1 VIRRPWL
8 LLSAVLTVTVPGV
21 LAVLAVLGQEHS
33 AGETAGLAAVS
44 IADSSVS
51 GPVPV
56 APAKTKTAVRYA
68 VAAAQRMSGASVAVD
83 GAMLSGEEVLGL
95 RLLGKAAQASQVM
108 SYEGTELNSDPGVG
122 GEATTITQ
130 VWHSGG
136 GLTLTQISSAD
147 ADVMRSPVGVFGL
160 TRALVGLLGEHYVAV
175 YRGTGY
181 TVGRPAAVVEVYRFD
196 GSLAARFWLDRQTLV
211 PLRRELFDSSDKQ
224 IGEDAFVQVRF
235 GAMAAQ
241 PAMAKAAASATV
253 TAGPTW
259 VTAASPDE
267 LLASLAGQGWRL
279 PATLPGGLPLY
290 TAASSGT
297 GTGEVIDLEY
307 SDGLAVVSL
316 FVQRGTLAS
325 DMAGW
330 KPATLGGHQV
340 YVSGRSVTWSWHGL
354 VCTMITDAPPRTV
367 AQAVAALPRST
378 PVGLLARLGRGFER
392 LAQLADPFG

>member
-8 LLSAVLTVTVPGV
+8 LLSAVLTVTVPAV
-21 LAVLAVLGQEHS
+21 LAVLAVLGQEHA
-33 AGETAGLAAVS
+33 AGETAGLGALS
-44 IADSSVS
+44 LSDSSVS
-51 GPVPV
+51 GPVP
-56 APAKTKTAVRYA
+56 AASAKTKTAVRDGDA
-68 VAAAQRMSGASVAVD
+68 DVMRISGASVTVD
-83 GAMLSGEEVLGL
+83 GGMLGEEAIGL
-95 RLLGKAAQASQVM
+95 HLLDQAAQASQVM
-108 SYEGTELNSDPGVG
+108 SYEGTELTSDPGAVG
-122 GEATTITQ
+122 EDKTITQ

-136 GLTLTQISSAD
+136 GLTLTRISSAN
-147 ADVMRSPVGVFGL
+147 ADVMRSPAGVFGL

-181 TVGRPAAVVEVYRFD
+181 TVGRPAALVEVYRFD

-211 PLRRELFDSSDKQ
+211 PLRRELFDTSDKQ
-224 IGEDAFVQVRF
+224 IGEDAFVQVQF
-235 GAMAAQ
+235 GAQAAQ
-241 PAMAKAAASATV
+241 PALAKAAASATV
-253 TAGPTW
+253 NSGPAW
-259 VTAASPDE
+259 VTAASPDR

-290 TAASSGT
+290 EAAASGT

-307 SDGLAVVSL
+307 SDGLSVVSL

-325 DMAGW
+325 DLAGW

-367 AQAVAALPRST
+367 VQAVAALPRSA
-378 PVGLLARLGRGFER
+378 PAGLVARLGRGFDR